1 MSRPATVR
9 ARAPLRLGL
18 AGGGTDV
25 SPYCDIYGGQVVNA
39 TIARYAY
46 AELAPGEDNVCLL
59 RSLDQ
64 GCSMRLAG
72 SEPAQAVPA
81 LVLHQAVYRH
91 MIERYHGGK
100 PLALTF
106 STRSDAPAG
115 SGLGSSSTMVVAMI
129 HAFSVYLS
137 LNLGAHEI
145 ADLAF
150 HIERVVCGLQG
161 GRQDQF
167 AAAYGGF
174 NFMTFPS
181 GGAAQIAPLD
191 VPAALTRELASSL
204 ILCYTGMSRAS
215 AQIINDQ
222 SENIRQGASAALEA
236 THALKLEAASMRHC
250 LLAGDMQGIV
260 ASMQTGWENKKKL
273 ARSVSNTHI
282 DAMYAAALQA
292 GALAGK
298 VSGAGGGGFMM
309 FLAPA
314 GRRAMVG
321 RALADMGGQ
330 VSRCRFDEAGSTAW
344 QVGADV
350 ADGTLQA
357 ALA

>member
-1 MSRPATVR
+1 MSRSAIVR

-39 TIARYAY
+39 TIALYAH
-46 AELAPGEDNVCLL
+46 AELAPAGDHACLL

-64 GCSMRLAG
+64 GCSMQLG
-72 SEPAQAVPA
+72 GPEPVQAVPA
-81 LVLHQAVYRH
+81 LVLHQAVYRE
-91 MIERYHGGK
+91 MIARYHGGK
-100 PLALTF
+100 PLALSL

-129 HAFSVYLS
+129 HAFSVYLA
-137 LNLGAHEI
+137 LDLGAHEI
-145 ADLAF
+145 AQLAF

-167 AAAYGGF
+167 AAACGGF
-174 NFMTFPS
+174 NFMSFPP
-181 GGAAQIAPLD
+181 GGAARIAPLD
-191 VPAALTRELASSL
+191 VPAPLTRELAASL
-204 ILCYTGMSRAS
+204 VLCYTGMSRAS
-215 AQIINDQ
+215 ARIISDQ

-236 THALKLEAASMRHC
+236 THALKLEATSMRDC

-260 ASMQTGWENKKKL
+260 ASMHTGWENKKKL
-273 ARSVSNTHI
+273 ARSVSNPHI
-282 DAMYAAALQA
+282 DAMYAAALRA

-309 FLAPA
+309 FLAPP

-321 RALADMGGQ
+321 RVLAEMGGQ

-344 QVGADV
+344 RVGAGV
-350 ADGTLQA
+350 ADSALLA
-357 ALA
+357 APA